1 VDNATIWWIL
11 AGIAVG
17 AEMLTLT
24 FYLLMVAMGLAAA
37 AIAAHLGLGVPL
49 QIVSAA
55 VVGGGAVALWHYKR
69 SQEPVSA
76 PAEANR
82 DVNLDVGAQLSI
94 AQWAADRT
102 ASVQYRGS
110 VWQAALDAQAAP
122 SALGQYRVV
131 RVEGSRLIV
140 QPI

>member
-11 AGIAVG
+11 AGVAIG
-17 AEMLTLT
+17 AEMITLT
-24 FYLLMVAMGLAAA
+24 FYLLMVALGLAAA

-49 QIVSAA
+49 QIVAGA

-69 SQEPVSA
+69 AKEPVSA
-76 PAEANR
+76 PAEENR
-82 DVNLDVGAQLSI
+82 DVNLDVGASLNI
-94 AQWAADRT
+94 AHWAADRT

-110 VWQAALDAQAAP
+110 VWQAALAAGAAP
-122 SALGQYRVV
+122 SALGQYKVV

-140 QPI
+140 QPV